1 MNSSKKDF
9 DLTNDDV
16 YYGNEA
22 NWQFWSVSWY
32 KKFLEC
38 EARAL
43 AELKEDWEPTS
54 DPKALLVGNY
64 VHSYFESKEAHETFK
79 NKNRDSLFRNAT
91 VAQYKEV
98 LDGLGVDY
106 NKSAKKATLVSLFDD
121 YDGDKPFVHGKQYK
135 DFEVAERMIK
145 RVEEDPFFE
154 FLWQGE
160 KEVPITGEL
169 YGVDWKGK
177 IDLLNVEKGY
187 FVDLK
192 TSAGFDRRYW
202 DNGRNR
208 YVSFVEAFGYVI
220 QVGIYEQLLEM
231 KYGKPFTGYI
241 YAVSKE
247 SPPNIEAI
255 ELEDFD
261 KNIELELV
269 EMNIDR
275 LEKVK
280 TGEEEPTSC
289 GKCEFCRGHK
299 MLDGFIT
306 PGQLID

>member
-1 MNSSKKDF
+1 METKEL

-43 AELKEDWEPTS
+43 AELKEDWQPTS

-64 VHSYFESKEAHETFK
+64 VHSYFESKEAHERFK
-79 NKNRDSLFRNAT
+79 EENKHALYTEAT
-91 VAQYKEV
+91 AAQYEEV
-98 LDGLGVDY
+98 LDELGIEY
-106 NKSAKKATLVSLFDD
+106 KKSAKKPEKVAL
-121 YDGDKPFVHGKQYK
+121 YDNYEGDKPFVHGKRYK
-135 DFEVAERMIK
+135 DFDVAERMINK
-145 RVEEDPFFE
+145 IKDEPFFN

-160 KEVPITGEL
+160 KEAPITGEL
-169 YGVDWKGK
+169 YGVEWKGK

-192 TSAGFDRRYW
+192 TSRGFDVRYW
-202 DNGRNR
+202 NKDRNR

-220 QVGIYEQLLEM
+220 QIGIYEKLLEK
-231 KYGKPFTGYI
+231 KYGKPFKGYI

-247 SPPNIEAI
+247 DPPNIEAI
-255 ELEDFD
+255 EVEDYD
-261 KNIELELV
+261 KNIELQLV
-269 EMNIDR
+269 EQNIKHVDD
-275 LEKVK
+275 VK
-280 TGEEEPTSC
+280 NGIEAPTMC
-289 GKCEFCRGHK
+289 GKCEYCREYK
-299 MLDGFIT
+299 TLDGFIN
-306 PGQLID
+306 PVQLID